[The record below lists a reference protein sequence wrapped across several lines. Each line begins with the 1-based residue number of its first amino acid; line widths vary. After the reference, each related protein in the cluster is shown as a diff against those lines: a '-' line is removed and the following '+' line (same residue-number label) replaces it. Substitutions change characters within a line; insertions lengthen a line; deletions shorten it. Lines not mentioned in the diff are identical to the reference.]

1 MKDSYEQRIQNQF
14 GSFCIKVLKNEA
26 RHIQRELAH
35 LRDREKSLDELTIS
49 ELEQIAVWDKH
60 FTDQYVFEVLGLPV
74 VVTGDL
80 LAGALMQLPESK
92 RDVILLRC
100 ANGITDFFFSEHL
113 ISSVFS
119 LHTGRGP
126 QSHGRTF

>member
-14 GSFCIKVLKNEA
+14 GAFCIKVLKNEA
-26 RHIQRELAH
+26 RHIQREFAH

-60 FTDQYVFEVLGLPV
+60 FTDEHVFEVLGLPV

-92 RDVILLRC
+92 RDVILLSYFL
-100 ANGITDFFFSEHL
+100 GITDRE
-113 ISSVFS
+113 ISDKLNSV
-119 LHTGRGP
+119 
-126 QSHGRTF
+126 RTASSMWR